1 MSTPILI
8 YNGSP
13 DPIGEVVEEEHGWAA
28 YHYESD
34 LSYDCI
40 STKDEAIDLVID
52 VENDII

>member
-13 DPIGEVVEEEHGWAA
+13 DPIGEVVKEEHGWAA

-40 STKDEAIDLVID
+40 STKEEAIDLVID
-52 VENDII
+52 AENETF